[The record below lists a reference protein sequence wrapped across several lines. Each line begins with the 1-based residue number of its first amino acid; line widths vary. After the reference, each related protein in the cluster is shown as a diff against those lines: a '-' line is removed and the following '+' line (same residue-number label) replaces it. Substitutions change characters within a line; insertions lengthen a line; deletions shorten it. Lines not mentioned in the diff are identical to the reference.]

1 MTRYREPQLNQTS
14 GQWYFDL
21 NIECELYNTDVVS
34 FDAAWNFAKVASF
47 ISSMLGGAA
56 SMLTWFPSCYIFNRS
71 VWRWSGYELLVAT
84 FFQSLTFVWFA
95 NGLCKTNSCQM
106 AYGARADIIAA
117 SLWAVATLS
126 ILCKYPTV
134 KSKHYE
140 SNSNR
145 RQPPPTEA
153 EMSNQQHSE
162 ERREIG
168 VDASDDQSVT
178 AQEII

>member
-1 MTRYREPQLNQTS
+1 MLNETS

-21 NIECELYNTDVVS
+21 NIECELYNTDVVN

-47 ISSMLGGAA
+47 ISLMLGGAA
-56 SMLTWFPSCYIFNRS
+56 SMLIWFPSCYIFSTNF
-71 VWRWSGYELLVAT
+71 WKWSGYELLVAT

-95 NGLCKTNSCQM
+95 NGLCKTNDCQM

-117 SLWAVATLS
+117 SLWALATLS

-134 KSKHYE
+134 KSKHLDE

-145 RQPPPTEA
+145 QQPPPAEV
-153 EMSNQQHSE
+153 EMSNQHHSE
-162 ERREIG
+162 ERRETG
-168 VDASDDQSVT
+168 VDASDESVS